1 MEVAAL
7 SRKTPVFHDPQGR
20 CKLHVNYCERFA
32 LSIEAISMIVCVCN
46 ALRETEVREAARSG
60 ASCPT
65 SAYKLYGRKPRCGQC
80 FSFAREII
88 SAERA
93 TA

>member
-1 MEVAAL
+1 
-7 SRKTPVFHDPQGR
+7 
-20 CKLHVNYCERFA
+20 
-32 LSIEAISMIVCVCN
+32 MIVCICN
-46 ALRETEVREAARSG
+46 ALREDDVRRAARDG

-65 SAYKLYGRKPRCGQC
+65 TAYKTLGRKPRCGQC

-88 SAERA
+88 TAERA

>member
-1 MEVAAL
+1 MAL
-7 SRKTPVFHDPQGR
+7 IHAETAVHSGELSYCDLLAIAIDP
-20 CKLHVNYCERFA
+20 
-32 LSIEAISMIVCVCN
+32 ISMIVCICN
-46 ALRETEVREAARSG
+46 SIRETEVRQAARNG

-65 SAYKLYGRKPRCGQC
+65 SAYRCFGKKPRCGQC

-88 SAERA
+88 TAERA

>member
-1 MEVAAL
+1 MTNYPEISKRYCEPVAL
-7 SRKTPVFHDPQGR
+7 SLNP
-20 CKLHVNYCERFA
+20 
-32 LSIEAISMIVCVCN
+32 ISMIVCVCN
-46 ALRETEVREAARSG
+46 AIRENEVRAAARAG

-65 SAYKLYGRKPRCGQC
+65 TAYRTRGCKPRCGQC

-88 SAERA
+88 AAERA